1 MEAPP
6 GVEPG
11 KIPWGHMRLIAAS
24 CFDNPVCSGAWHCP
38 PAGSPSLFGHEKSP
52 HQSDASASQERRCI
66 QWPVK
71 GILSVHFYNYII
83 SLVESGLLWRKCSK
97 VFYPP
102 FLSSLLLTFTRLNKL
117 LTTSNIP
124 QIERLIAERFIT
136 TPQLFTDKSANSIE
150 PVAISSKQMF
160 EKRN

>member
-1 MEAPP
+1 MNPAKSLGAICGSSPQVALITRYAPGP
-6 GVEPG
+6 GTA
-11 KIPWGHMRLIAAS
+11 L
-24 CFDNPVCSGAWHCP
+24 

-52 HQSDASASQERRCI
+52 HQSDASDSQERRCI
-66 QWPVK
+66 LMARKRHLVCPFLQ
-71 GILSVHFYNYII
+71 LHHYH
-83 SLVESGLLWRKCSK
+83 LVESGLLWRKCSK

-136 TPQLFTDKSANSIE
+136 TPQLFTDK
-150 PVAISSKQMF
+150 ISQLNRTCSYIQQT
-160 EKRN
+160 NV